1 MVQNVV
7 SLHNLTGGDEVK
19 FPFAPNDYQRY
30 VFGDD
35 RLAHRFGRELAKVFI
50 PTLSNSRDDLAVA
63 VLSETVPTATHR
75 LRDHFVAC
83 LNRHLIANN
92 ASPALKIDFHSVGS
106 DTKLRDGPPT
116 NRRNAY
122 HIDTERLQNR
132 TLIVLADFRTGQ
144 AREDLIRSSFGAR
157 AVTTIF
163 AYLASLDQSTTTT
176 ALTKFL
182 SSVLSPSIKEIEN
195 IVQPPNFVMNECFV
209 RFVLGREYSE
219 FCPFIRR
226 QDDHFVRLL
235 LDHAINGHYHDDQEH
250 AHNVQFLLWEVEA
263 RESM

>member
-7 SLHNLTGGDEVK
+7 SLHNLTGGDAVK
-19 FPFAPNDYQRY
+19 FPFAPTDYQRY

-50 PTLSNSRDDLAVA
+50 PTLSSSRDDFAVA

-92 ASPALKIDFHSVGS
+92 ASPALKIDFHTVGS

-144 AREDLIRSSFGAR
+144 AREDQITSSFGGR
-157 AVTTIF
+157 GVTTIF
-163 AYLASLDQSTTTT
+163 AYLASLDQSATTT

-235 LDHAINGHYHDDQEH
+235 LDHAINGCYHNDQEH